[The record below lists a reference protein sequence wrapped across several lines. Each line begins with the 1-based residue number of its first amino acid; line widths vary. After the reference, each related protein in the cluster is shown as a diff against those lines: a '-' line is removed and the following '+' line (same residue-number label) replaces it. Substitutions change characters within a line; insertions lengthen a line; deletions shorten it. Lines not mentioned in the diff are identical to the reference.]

1 MADKLTDKQIADLS
15 ALLAKHD
22 ASTDAKVHA
31 VNAVKS
37 GIKQHNVPET
47 SVAILF
53 DALRAASASQHTVLT
68 HAGFSSLNHLLTRLS
83 RQEPRFV
90 VKEAMRTMPVVV
102 EKLGDPKEKLRAI
115 AAQALTTMY
124 AAAPLEVE
132 RGVRNTAMSGKNPR
146 AKEASMNW
154 LMVMHRDHGLQFRAY
169 VPLLMELL
177 EDADGMVRDVAKTT
191 VIELFKCVIEP
202 LALAIFWLICAD
214 SDII

>member
-1 MADKLTDKQIADLS
+1 MADKLTDKQIADL
-15 ALLAKHD
+15 AAILAKND

-47 SVAILF
+47 CVSQLF
-53 DALRAASASQHTVLT
+53 DALRTASASQHAVLT

-83 RQEPRFV
+83 RQEPRFI
-90 VKEAMRTMPVVV
+90 VKEAMRTMPTVI
-102 EKLGDPKEKLRAI
+102 EKLGDPKEKLRTI

-124 AAAPLEVE
+124 GVASTEVE
-132 RGVRNTAMSGKNPR
+132 RGVRNTAMAGKNSR

-154 LMVMHRDHGLQFRAY
+154 LVAMHRDQGLPFRAY
-169 VPLLMELL
+169 VPLLMDLL

-191 VIELFKCVIEP
+191 VIELFKYVAATP
-202 LALAIFWLICAD
+202 LPRRASLVKG
-214 SDII
+214 